1 MKELQNKV
9 KEEFFRRLEEQ
20 TNWGK
25 NQVEQL
31 YIEVERDVYLEY
43 LNNVMGK

>member
-1 MKELQNKV
+1 MKELMNKV
-9 KEEFFRRLEEQ
+9 REEFQKRLQ
-20 TNWGK
+20 NQSNWGK
-25 NQVEQL
+25 NQIEQL